1 MSAVSEGQNNIL
13 INISIPFI
21 VAGIY
26 LYYFNVIQDLRA
38 K

>member
-21 VAGIY
+21 IIY